1 MTYFEK
7 LHPWCIIQPLP
18 KLQRRIVGRFRR
30 RSDAEAHLQ
39 ILRRLIP
46 TVTHA
51 IMFDPMPEQEDSSED
66 TRSLSF
72 RGNLNKNDVAPSSPI
87 ISDLGEVNSIP
98 E

>member
-18 KLQRRIVGRFRR
+18 KLQRRIVARFRR

-51 IMFDPMPEQEDSSED
+51 IVFDPMLEQEDSPEEAQA
-66 TRSLSF
+66 LSF
-72 RGNLNKNDVAPSSPI
+72 RGNLNRNDVAPSLPI
-87 ISDLGEVNSIP
+87 ISDLDGVNSIP

>member
-7 LHPWCIIQPLP
+7 LHPWCIMQPLP
-18 KLQRRIVGRFRR
+18 KLQRRIVARFRR

-51 IMFDPMPEQEDSSED
+51 IVFDPMPAQEEE
-66 TRSLSF
+66 
-72 RGNLNKNDVAPSSPI
+72 NKIDCAERFTGS
-87 ISDLGEVNSIP
+87 
-98 E
+98 